1 MAVIPGKSDIPEVTG
16 FVTASDKK
24 MLIRFSSEITEEHFT
39 VHPSS
44 VRAIHDEDA
53 LDKLNLSAAHL
64 SRKSTGF
71 VEHWELYSLQVNII
85 FRFSDFRKLSY
96 DSHHIGFLSKFGLKY
111 DSCQGPNNCTRT
123 KTSCFSKR
131 SADSRLAGWSID
143 RTKPNRM

>member
-1 MAVIPGKSDIPEVTG
+1 MIGPVHCGCGPGSI
-16 FVTASDKK
+16 
-24 MLIRFSSEITEEHFT
+24 MLKPLSWDTLYIYRYYN
-39 VHPSS
+39 
-44 VRAIHDEDA
+44 DDDA
-53 LDKLNLSAAHL
+53 LDKLNLPAAHL

-96 DSHHIGFLSKFGLKY
+96 DSHHIGFLSKFGLNY
-111 DSCQGPNNCTRT
+111 DSCRGPNNCTRT

>member
-1 MAVIPGKSDIPEVTG
+1 
-16 FVTASDKK
+16 

-85 FRFSDFRKLSY
+85 FRFSDFEN
-96 DSHHIGFLSKFGLKY
+96 FLMTLITLDFSQNLASSMTLARVLITALGLK
-111 DSCQGPNNCTRT
+111 QAA
-123 KTSCFSKR
+123 
-131 SADSRLAGWSID
+131 SAKGRQIAD
-143 RTKPNRM
+143 